1 MRGGERCGSR
11 HMPRV
16 VLSVGATE
24 GVGRAVRATVAGGVG
39 LTGCVMGVVVA
50 GGMVCSVVV
59 A

>member
-1 MRGGERCGSR
+1 
-11 HMPRV
+11 MPRV

-24 GVGRAVRATVAGGVG
+24 GVGRAARATVAGGVG
-39 LTGCVMGVVVA
+39 LKGCVMGVAVA

>member
-1 MRGGERCGSR
+1 
-11 HMPRV
+11 MPRA

-24 GVGRAVRATVAGGVG
+24 GVGRAVRATVVGGVG